1 MLVHPEKQKVNIA
14 RIRGYKKLEKQLIDT
29 ISKFSF
35 DFASLENLRWILENK
50 QPLIIPD
57 VERYP
62 NWVRV
67 LESNPIRSWA
77 GAPIIVNDEVIALF
91 SLDSAEPNFFTNEH
105 AELMR
110 AFTGQASLALQNA
123 RLFEE
128 AARRAREFASLYE
141 TSNALSAENELNVM
155 LQIIVE
161 HAKKLLDASS
171 SGMYLYLAETNE
183 LELTVDTTPYIPLG
197 ARLKISE
204 GMAGRVAQTHQPLR
218 VDDYSTW
225 EGRSSAYDGTIM
237 HAVLEVPMLYGGELI
252 GVLTADEIGDSK
264 RKFTEADEHLLSLF
278 ASQAAGVIHST
289 RLREQTARR
298 LNQLQAL
305 HTVDLAISSSFD
317 LRPILNTVISQTI
330 AQLDVDAVD
339 VLLFHPHL
347 QTLDYIAGQGFHTRA
362 IEQTHL
368 RLGECFA
375 GRAALERHTLHI
387 PNLPET
393 GSNFTRAS
401 LLAGESFLEFYAVP
415 LIAKGEIKGV
425 LEVFH
430 RASLPRNPEWLDFLE
445 TLAGQAA
452 ITIDQT
458 QLFDDLQRANLEL
471 IIAYDATI
479 EGWARAMDL
488 RDKETENHTRR
499 VTEMTLS
506 LAKALGIKDSETLH
520 IRRGALLHDIGK
532 MGVPDNILLKEGA
545 LTEEEWI
552 LMRRHPNFAYE
563 MLQPIKYLRQSLDI
577 PYSHHEKW
585 DGTGYPRGLAGE
597 QIPLAARIFAI
608 VDVWDALTSDRPYRK
623 GWSKQK
629 ALKHIREQRGKHFD
643 PRVVDAF
650 LEIFGNEKS

>member
-1 MLVHPEKQKVNIA
+1 
-14 RIRGYKKLEKQLIDT
+14 
-29 ISKFSF
+29 
-35 DFASLENLRWILENK
+35 
-50 QPLIIPD
+50 
-57 VERYP
+57 
-62 NWVRV
+62 
-67 LESNPIRSWA
+67 
-77 GAPIIVNDEVIALF
+77 
-91 SLDSAEPNFFTNEH
+91 
-105 AELMR
+105 
-110 AFTGQASLALQNA
+110 
-123 RLFEE
+123 
-128 AARRAREFASLYE
+128 
-141 TSNALSAENELNVM
+141 
-155 LQIIVE
+155 
-161 HAKKLLDASS
+161 
-171 SGMYLYLAETNE
+171 
-183 LELTVDTTPYIPLG
+183 
-197 ARLKISE
+197 
-204 GMAGRVAQTHQPLR
+204 
-218 VDDYSTW
+218 
-225 EGRSSAYDGTIM
+225 
-237 HAVLEVPMLYGGELI
+237 
-252 GVLTADEIGDSK
+252 
-264 RKFTEADEHLLSLF
+264 
-278 ASQAAGVIHST
+278 
-289 RLREQTARR
+289 
-298 LNQLQAL
+298 
-305 HTVDLAISSSFD
+305 
-317 LRPILNTVISQTI
+317 
-330 AQLDVDAVD
+330 
-339 VLLFHPHL
+339 
-347 QTLDYIAGQGFHTRA
+347 LDYIAGQGFHTRA

-629 ALKHIREQRGKHFD
+629 ALKHIREQSGKHFD